1 MGNYRVTRLNFYPR
15 IKVSQELE
23 VFNSRAYSTKPDNE
37 TPLPPSQSIF
47 RLTIIEFTSMTS
59 QTRSSVNPETRSP
72 SLLITDYDSW
82 DDSFSS
88 TPFSLR

>member
-37 TPLPPSQSIF
+37 TPPLQSIF

-72 SLLITDYDSW
+72 SLLITDYDSC